1 MAAIKC
7 PACADVL
14 LAEFQLEPTLTAGAC
29 SQCRGVWIPAQHYW
43 DWLQQQQQE
52 RQETPAAAAQK
63 TAGQPLAD
71 TTPGRRCPECGHF
84 MTHAKVGHGVSFHI
98 DRCIACGGVWLN
110 AGEWEALRAKG
121 LHTKLHFVT
130 SPAWQAANAREQ
142 LAAVHEHVIRKK
154 LGDADFEQI
163 RRIRKWIES
172 HPHRAELYA
181 YLHAADEGKR

>member
-14 LAEFQLEPTLTAGAC
+14 LVETQLEPNLATGAC
-29 SQCRGVWIPAQHYW
+29 PQCRGVWVPAQHYW
-43 DWLQQQQQE
+43 GWLEQQPKQAQE
-52 RQETPAAAAQK
+52 APATGGTTDTRA
-63 TAGQPLAD
+63 LAD

-110 AGEWEALRAKG
+110 SGEWEALRAKG
-121 LHTKLHFVT
+121 LHTKVHFVT
-130 SPAWQAANAREQ
+130 SPAWQAANAREH
-142 LAAVHEHVIRKK
+142 LAAVHEHVIRQR
-154 LGDADFEQI
+154 LGDEDFEQV

-181 YLHAADEGKR
+181 YLHGAEEGKR